1 MTATMPQRDA
11 NYFRLAMQKSRAKR
25 INQACACSQ
34 KAFKLDSEGAPVCW
48 RCNEIETHRFIWREN
63 LHALSMIKPE
73 AAKPVPAFER
83 FCVNIRYTAR
93 FIIIRAHGLYAYHL

>member
-1 MTATMPQRDA
+1 MTATMPGRDN
-11 NYFRLAMQKSRAKR
+11 NYFRVAMRKSRAKR

-63 LHALSMIKPE
+63 LHALAMIKPE

-83 FCVNIRYTAR
+83 FFVSIRDTGH
-93 FIIIRAHGLYAYHL
+93 FIIIKAHGLYAYHL